1 MTWKFFNNNMV
12 KQCRVSSFRPVC
24 KVGHCTMSM
33 SRTHTFFSAERGER
47 RHLWRPPAGLFA
59 FFFRY
64 MLRRRQHNE
73 NTTNKLRD
81 EIRDRWSIP
90 GRKNWCDNLPDWLR
104 WSVDSDEPSSSTGT
118 HSTHTH
124 IGEGKFSTL
133 DEPFRVWGKTKLC
146 FTSRTISPLRQAW
159 LEKNHSRNVGGTL
172 RYFLGSSHSTRTHN
186 TVRTPPR
193 TLGQQYQSRAMKR
206 CTAGC

>member
-1 MTWKFFNNNMV
+1 MTWKFFNNNIV

-47 RHLWRPPAGLFA
+47 RRHLWRPPAVHFCFLFPLHVA
-59 FFFRY
+59 ETSAY
-64 MLRRRQHNE
+64 ND
-73 NTTNKLRD
+73 NKQTK
-81 EIRDRWSIP
+81 RWNKRCIP

-133 DEPFRVWGKTKLC
+133 SECEGKTKN
-146 FTSRTISPLRQAW
+146 SASQAA
-159 LEKNHSRNVGGTL
+159 R
-172 RYFLGSSHSTRTHN
+172 
-186 TVRTPPR
+186 
-193 TLGQQYQSRAMKR
+193 
-206 CTAGC
+206 